1 MATIRDI
8 YELVDRF
15 TGPMRRCIQAAENM
29 SGANGQA
36 QDSVSQMSRATQNLV
51 NDLSGLE
58 GAFHGAFTDQEADA
72 ALQDLQREMQ
82 NVGLVWTNAADQ
94 MEAADLIARVG
105 LQQLAEEGRL
115 AASSLA
121 ESADAAEDA
130 ADSQERH
137 RSRIQAVIRALE
149 RMFGLLSGADR
160 AERNIDGLGKQM
172 RRFALT
178 IFSVSRILDAMKDS
192 LERAPQSIQDS
203 WERAGNSIQDLFA
216 GTVVSALQGMQP
228 ALDRL
233 STAFNNESGQ
243 KLARGLEAAGRA
255 AGQAIG
261 FLLDKASQLVEFLGD
276 NFQTVATAAAVVLGI
291 LAAQMLIAA
300 AATVAANW
308 PLILLVGT
316 IAALISGLM
325 SAGVTAG
332 EIFSTIGSAA
342 GWLYSLV
349 YNLVA
354 DAWNI
359 IASFAEF
366 LANAFNDPLG
376 SIARL
381 FFDVFD
387 AILGIV
393 ETVAGAIDALLG
405 TDMSGAVSGFR
416 KDMQKWVD
424 DTVGEGKIQVD
435 RLEKID
441 YEDTMANFSD
451 KFSKFGTSLSD
462 FSLTNALATPLNNIS
477 DSVSSIEKSVSMS
490 EEDIRAL
497 VDVAERR
504 YVNNINLTAQTPV
517 INISGQN
524 TGHTAADR
532 QNLANTIRD
541 ILIEQV
547 SSGSTRTTARAF

>member
-1 MATIRDI
+1 MAAIRDQLI
-8 YELVDRF
+8 LEDQFSGPLNRF
-15 TGPMRRCIQAAENM
+15 IQRMENAASAAQRMTRRTDQI
-29 SGANGQA
+29 
-36 QDSVSQMSRATQNLV
+36 SRATQNLV

-58 GAFHGAFTDQEADA
+58 GAFHGAFTDQEADL
-72 ALQDLQREMQ
+72 ALRNLQREMQ

-137 RSRIQAVIRALE
+137 RSRIQAVIEALE
-149 RMFGLLSGADR
+149 RMLGLLSGADR

-178 IFSVSRILDAMKDS
+178 IFSVSRILDALKDS
-192 LERAPQSIQDS
+192 LERAPQSIQNR
-203 WERAGNSIQDLFA
+203 WERAGNAIQDLFA

-233 STAFNNESGQ
+233 SAAFNSEPGQ
-243 KLARGLEAAGRA
+243 KLARGLETAGKV

-261 FLLDKASQLVEFLGD
+261 FLLDKASQLTEFLGD
-276 NFQTVATAAAVVLGI
+276 NFQTVATAAAVILGI

-300 AATVAANW
+300 VATAAANW

-332 EIFSTIGSAA
+332 EIFSKIGSVA

-366 LANAFNDPLG
+366 IANVFNDPLG

-381 FFDVFD
+381 FFSVFD

-416 KDMQKWVD
+416 NDMQKWVD
-424 DTVGEGKIQVD
+424 DTVGEGEIQVD

-451 KFSKFGTSLSD
+451 KFAKFGTSLSD

-477 DSVSSIEKSVSMS
+477 DSVKGIERSVNMS
-490 EEDIRAL
+490 DEDIKAL

-504 YVNNINLTAQTPV
+504 YVNNVNLTAQTPV
-517 INISGQN
+517 ITINGAN
-524 TGHTAADR
+524 TGRTAADR
-532 QNLANTIRD
+532 QNLANAIRD